1 MNSSMLLL
9 LPIMTQILMT
19 FLLVVWLG
27 YAKLQALKAGKVTL
41 EKVSLSSEGW
51 PDNVKKISNNFNNQF
66 QLPVLFY
73 ILCILALLRGH
84 ADMTLVVLAWIFVLF
99 RLAHSFIHTGSN
111 NVRRRFN
118 AYLGC
123 LVTLF
128 IMWGYVLYRFWI
140 TL

>member
-1 MNSSMLLL
+1 MNSATLLL
-9 LPIMTQILMT
+9 LPIMAQMLMT

-27 YAKLQALKAGKVTL
+27 YAKVQSLKSGKVTL
-41 EKVSLSSEGW
+41 DKVSLSSDAW

-73 ILCILALLRGH
+73 ILCILVLLRGQS
-84 ADMTLVVLAWIFVLF
+84 DMTIVILAWTFVLF

-111 NVRRRFN
+111 NVHWRFN

-128 IMWGYVLYRFWI
+128 IMWGYVLYNFWNS
-140 TL
+140 L